1 MASLVSHCHIH
12 MLWFEWHRKLY
23 TNTKQGTDDMLQSW
37 KKWQWTTK
45 LCEIKTHY
53 QRHFQKNSLRIKLC
67 FFFLGIC
74 SWSAWV
80 VGQTKWEPRWF
91 TPKVE
96 KKWQWT
102 TTNLRGDKNPSP
114 FPLKLTPQL
123 CFFLG
128 IFSCWTALR
137 EACPKFS
144 IFSSNC
150 SCVCA
155 VGFALVNWT
164 AHYIYGFQF
173 IIIRALLREAG
184 LFFCVKESCNFAPQ
198 KN

>member
-1 MASLVSHCHIH
+1 MICSKVEKNGSEQRNYAKSKPIINAIS
-12 MLWFEWHRKLY
+12 R
-23 TNTKQGTDDMLQSW
+23 
-37 KKWQWTTK
+37 
-45 LCEIKTHY
+45 KTHSASNCVFFSWAFAADLPEWWGK
-53 QRHFQKNSLRIKLC
+53 QNENPDDLLQKLK
-67 FFFLGIC
+67 
-74 SWSAWV
+74 
-80 VGQTKWEPRWF
+80 
-91 TPKVE
+91 

>member
-1 MASLVSHCHIH
+1 MICSKVEKNGSEQRNYAKSKPIINAIS
-12 MLWFEWHRKLY
+12 R
-23 TNTKQGTDDMLQSW
+23 
-37 KKWQWTTK
+37 
-45 LCEIKTHY
+45 KTHSAS
-53 QRHFQKNSLRIKLC
+53 NC
-67 FFFLGIC
+67 VFFFLGIC

-184 LFFCVKESCNFAPQ
+184 LFFCVKESCNFGPQ